1 MKPALFTGHTRVFS
15 RAALSSVSTKREI
28 PCIGGDNGLTQ
39 QRGSRAPKEPE
50 CTTGLA
56 QGGKKGGR
64 SHPLLLPKDH
74 TGFCSQSE
82 TQTQERLH

>member
-1 MKPALFTGHTRVFS
+1 MKPALFAGHTRVFS

-56 QGGKKGGR
+56 QRGNHPDKKWAIPSPTFTKR
-64 SHPLLLPKDH
+64 PVRLLL
-74 TGFCSQSE
+74 TV
-82 TQTQERLH
+82 